1 MRRLF
6 SLVLIA
12 AGLMAGAM
20 SAQAGEMPTNAK
32 AYGYVQFGQGA
43 EPVYGEAVL
52 FNTYD
57 ALLRLPNKDAKIKLT
72 DTIYADVYAKGRHKS
87 FKYNTGIVL
96 PPYTSSKPWLEC
108 NALGDQSLIN
118 ACHDEL
124 DAYMLSHYGKTYE
137 QFYNDSVNNR
147 VTVTMANA
155 AVEGGLQINNFYDF
169 TNASFKVNV
178 INGTTKSFVY
188 TVTGGNDAENFRLI
202 SGVTDAEAVKAA
214 AQHAKTQFGRSTA
227 TVTEV
232 CLKSGSSLCYG
243 EEILTL
249 HHDIVLGKNDANMEK
264 LLRAISENSEIGHRT
279 DMSDTCKAVLTVLA
293 GSYVSARG
301 EKAELQQDMTVTV
314 DATAFNTSAPVMKT
328 LLSTIK
334 AYADQN
340 KRTEFFRT
348 LVQWAN
354 CMAAKVEGATL
365 LPVDVEFAQIPWTVI
380 RGINAD
386 GEEGYVA
393 GDHKLAAG
401 EIGTFVTPWALD
413 QLRGGVAFNLEYRN
427 NSVAEEVTEVTL
439 VQAQYPLHAYQ
450 PYVFIASGEALEAIL
465 SEETAIYG
473 VNGDGLT
480 ENFNGLIGYCPG
492 DESLYT
498 IPYAE
503 YVNCGIVGNKIVWAG
518 NNAQIK
524 DGTAYINMTDVSTV
538 SSSAPGRRV
547 KVGSGKVTT
556 AIETVVTE
564 APAISK
570 QIVNGQLLIVKDG
583 VRYNAQGQIV
593 K

>member
-108 NALGDQSLIN
+108 NALGEQALID
-118 ACHDEL
+118 ACHSALDE
-124 DAYMLSHYGKTYE
+124 YVQENYGKASYE
-137 QFYNDSVNNR
+137 EFYNDSVNNR
-147 VTVTMANA
+147 ITVTMANA
-155 AVEGGLQINNFYDF
+155 AVEGGLEIKNFYAF
-169 TNASFKVNV
+169 TNASFLVRV
-178 INGTTKSFVY
+178 IDENPVKSFVY
-188 TVTGGNDAENFRLI
+188 TLEGGDVEGFRLI
-202 SGVTDAEAVKAA
+202 SGETDAEDVKAA
-214 AQHAKTQFGRSTA
+214 AKKAKNHCARTTA

-264 LLRAISENSEIGHRT
+264 LLRAISENSEIGLRT
-279 DMSDTCKAVLTVLA
+279 DPSDTCKAVLTVLA

-301 EKAELQQDMTVTV
+301 EKAELGQDMTVTV
-314 DATAFNTSAPVMKT
+314 DATAFNTDAPVMKT

-354 CMAAKVEGATL
+354 CMAAKVEGAND

-473 VNGDGLT
+473 VDGGLT
-480 ENFNGLIGYCPG
+480 ANFNGLIGYCPE

-518 NNAQIK
+518 NNAKIK

>member
-1 MRRLF
+1 MRKIF

-20 SAQAGEMPTNAK
+20 SAQAAGEMPTNAK

-108 NALGDQSLIN
+108 NALGEQALID
-118 ACHDEL
+118 ACHSALDE
-124 DAYMLSHYGKTYE
+124 YVWETYGKTSYE
-137 QFYNDSVNNR
+137 KFYNDSVNNR
-147 VTVTMANA
+147 ITVTMANA
-155 AVEGGLQINNFYDF
+155 AVEGGLEIKNFYEF

-178 INGTTKSFVY
+178 INGTTKSFIY
-188 TVTGGNDAENFRLI
+188 TVTGGDVEGFRLI
-202 SGVTDAEAVKAA
+202 SGVTDADAVKAA

-264 LLRAISENSEIGHRT
+264 LLRAISENSEIGLRT
-279 DMSDTCKAVLTVLA
+279 DPSDTCKAVLTVLA

-301 EKAELQQDMTVTV
+301 EKAELGQDMTVTV
-314 DATAFNTSAPVMKT
+314 DATAFNTTAPVMKT
-328 LLSTIK
+328 LLSTVK

-401 EIGTFVTPWALD
+401 EIGTFVTPWTLD

-427 NSVAEEVTEVTL
+427 NSDAEKVTEVTL
-439 VQAQYPLHAYQ
+439 VQAQYPLQAYQ
-450 PYVFIASGEALEAIL
+450 PYVFIASGEALEAIT
-465 SEETAIYG
+465 SDEYPIYG
-473 VNGDGLT
+473 VNGGLT
-480 ENFNGLIGYCPG
+480 ANFNGLIGYCPE
-492 DESLYT
+492 DESKYT
-498 IPYAE
+498 IPYAPYE
-503 YVNCGIVGNKIVWAG
+503 NCGIVGNKIVWAG
-518 NNAQIK
+518 EGAMIK
-524 DGTAYINMTDVSTV
+524 DGTAYINMTDVSPV
-538 SSSAPGRRV
+538 SSPAPGRRV
-547 KVGSGKVTT
+547 KVGSSKVTT